1 MKRFVFYCNNLPDM
15 SAMSISHLNSN
26 TYQQHF
32 SHTHTHTHTLYHLFE
47 SLPVILC
54 QSTEIRSM
62 AEIDAVSMATISVF
76 RSGQGVMVT
85 RRAPLTRHLQPKSRQ
100 LSSCTNITE
109 TRSVCVRVCV
119 CVCVCWSLIGRTFCQ
134 SWSKKGGHTWL
145 HPLDWQAQ
153 GTNHIARRASDHLEN
168 NSLSFLLSAGEL
180 QLLKLFSL
188 YISLT
193 GAKLLSLSSIYHP
206 VPPYILPPYG

>member
-15 SAMSISHLNSN
+15 SAVSISHLNSN

-32 SHTHTHTHTLYHLFE
+32 NHTHTHTLYHLFE
-47 SLPVILC
+47 SLPVISS
-54 QSTEIRSM
+54 QSNEIRSM

-85 RRAPLTRHLQPKSRQ
+85 RRAPPTRHLQPKSRQ

-119 CVCVCWSLIGRTFCQ
+119 LVSN
-134 SWSKKGGHTWL
+134 
-145 HPLDWQAQ
+145 WQ
-153 GTNHIARRASDHLEN
+153 N
-168 NSLSFLLSAGEL
+168 LLSIMKQEGWSHLTSPAWLTGPGDQSHSQTGFRPPGE
-180 QLLKLFSL
+180 QLSLPPVVSRWTPASQTIFSL
-188 YISLT
+188 YFFNR
-193 GAKLLSLSSIYHP
+193 G
-206 VPPYILPPYG
+206 